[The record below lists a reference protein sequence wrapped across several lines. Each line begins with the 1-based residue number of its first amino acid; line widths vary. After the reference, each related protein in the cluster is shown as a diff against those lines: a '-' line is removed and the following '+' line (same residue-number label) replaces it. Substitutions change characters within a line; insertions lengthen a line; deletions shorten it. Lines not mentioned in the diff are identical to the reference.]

1 MMTTLFWALYN
12 TGMATQQAAW
22 AIKKYRGHRILPE
35 TIMKEFDD
43 LHCDLA
49 PLILSELF
57 ITS

>member
-1 MMTTLFWALYN
+1 MFIDAYQKGLD
-12 TGMATQQAAW
+12 GVQAAW
-22 AIKKYRGHRILPE
+22 AIKQCRGHCILPE
-35 TIMKEFDD
+35 SIMKEFDD